1 MGQILFEV
9 MNRLRAPRV
18 MLSHHRA
25 VMLGLAVITGVALA
39 LRLWHVGA
47 GLPLLPTSDEV
58 TVVTRADLVLHHHVP
73 HVYDWPSG
81 SMVILA
87 AVLRFLGLFDHSFL
101 VDGSR
106 AQYVV
111 ARLLSV
117 AAGCA
122 LVPLTA
128 LLAAELTPKARRR
141 GPAAIVAGTLI
152 ALAYTS
158 VRMSRVSHPE
168 VEQSC
173 VATGEILAS
182 VLYVRLR
189 RPSLAIAAG
198 VLAGLAGALKY
209 LGGASVIVVVVACF
223 VVEQAPWRRRAVLA
237 TVSTA
242 AALGTFVLL
251 VPGSIMDSN
260 DFWTGVKGQFLHQA
274 NGHLGYDSPHPALGF
289 YLTQALPGNLGPIL
303 AIAIV
308 AGVLA
313 AAVFG
318 SVAHRLVVLYVVV
331 AVGALGASH
340 VDFPHYLLVAL
351 PCMIA
356 LAVSSIWRFLPPRP
370 ILQFVAIA
378 VVVGLCA
385 GTFVN
390 DLKLVAT
397 SRDTDTRTI
406 ASAVVTNLKGA
417 VVRESYTTDAS
428 VHGGTVVAAIG
439 LDPAVEKCS
448 CYVVIS
454 SYMEDRYRQEPH
466 RYAQEV
472 AVYDYV
478 RSHGQQVYSVGPSK
492 PLSYRWDLLPQWGES
507 RLSLGREVVGPTIT
521 VMRIPG

>member
-1 MGQILFEV
+1 LFEL
-9 MNRLRAPRV
+9 MNRRRGKRAMLSAPRA
-18 MLSHHRA
+18 LIF
-25 VMLGLAVITGVALA
+25 GLAVITGIALV
-39 LRLWHVGA
+39 LRLWHISA
-47 GLPLLPTSDEV
+47 GLPLLPTSDEI
-58 TVVTRADLVLHHHVP
+58 TVVTRADLVLHHHIP
-73 HVYDWPSG
+73 KMYDWPSG

-106 AQYVV
+106 EQYVT

-128 LLAAELTPKARRR
+128 FLAAELTPKARRR

-173 VATGEILAS
+173 VATAAILAS

-198 VLAGLAGALKY
+198 ALAGLAGALKY
-209 LGGASVIVVVVACF
+209 LGGASVIAVVVACL
-223 VVEQAPWRRRAVLA
+223 VIDQTSWRRRAVIA
-237 TVSTA
+237 VASMA
-242 AALGTFVLL
+242 VALGMFVLL
-251 VPGSIMDSN
+251 VPGSIVDSN

-313 AAVFG
+313 AAIVG
-318 SVAHRLVVLYVVV
+318 SIAHRLVVLYVVV

-356 LAVSSIWRFLPPRP
+356 LAASSFWRFMPTRP
-370 ILQFVAIA
+370 AVQFVAIA
-378 VVVGLCA
+378 VAFGLCA
-385 GTFVN
+385 GTFVD
-390 DLKLVAT
+390 DLKLDAT

-406 ASAVVTNLKGA
+406 ASAVVTNLQGA

-428 VHGGTVVAAIG
+428 VQGGTSVAAIG
-439 LDPAVEKCS
+439 VDPAVEHCS
-448 CYVVIS
+448 CYIVIS

-466 RYAQEV
+466 RYAQQV

-507 RLSLGREVVGPTIT
+507 SLSLGREVVGPTVT
-521 VMRIPG
+521 VIRLP